1 MMTNRRYQDT
11 RFGRFSGPCVCFW
24 SQLMVLACM
33 ASSSS
38 LCAPPLQ
45 LTVLT
50 CMDSRLIPERFLGL
64 DIGDAEII
72 RNGGGR
78 VTLDVLR

>member
-1 MMTNRRYQDT
+1 M
-11 RFGRFSGPCVCFW
+11 CV
-24 SQLMVLACM
+24 LL
-33 ASSSS
+33 
-38 LCAPPLQ
+38 LQ

-50 CMDSRLIPERFLGL
+50 CMDSRLIPEKFLGL

-78 VTLDVLR
+78 VTPDVLRCELIMERECKL

>member
-1 MMTNRRYQDT
+1 VQYELTAHAIHIP
-11 RFGRFSGPCVCFW
+11 RFRQAHSF
-24 SQLMVLACM
+24 
-33 ASSSS
+33 
-38 LCAPPLQ
+38 CAPPLQ

>member
-1 MMTNRRYQDT
+1 MRLPAADGAAVHGAHDDN
-11 RFGRFSGPCVCFW
+11 CVRSF
-24 SQLMVLACM
+24 
-33 ASSSS
+33 
-38 LCAPPLQ
+38 LQ